1 MPKLVSD
8 AVAKGSVEKYVV
20 ILDGV
25 SSESAPEV
33 VDDATVRLGFDL
45 SGVPS
50 GDHSVQVLAVNAWGE
65 SSPVDFSFA
74 SEKPA
79 DPSGLRIEF

>member
-8 AVAKGSVEKYVV
+8 AVAKESVEKYVV
-20 ILDGV
+20 VLDGV
-25 SSESAPEV
+25 SVESVPEV

-45 SGVPS
+45 SGVAP
-50 GDHSVQVLAVNAWGE
+50 GPHSVQVTAVNQWGD
-65 SSPVDFSFA
+65 SNPVDFSFA

-79 DPSGLRIEF
+79 DPTGLRIEF